1 MRLEEV
7 ESRLKDSEYK
17 EEARSEMKVSRG
29 GEREVARRKEKG
41 RWHVPAPR
49 LPVSSVQIGALES
62 CFLVGGTCPHVRV
75 SLSTGPGNWSFRKKI
90 VKRPN
95 LDLKFT
101 QNL

>member
-41 RWHVPAPR
+41 RWHVHRVCLFRPCKSGLWRA
-49 LPVSSVQIGALES
+49 
-62 CFLVGGTCPHVRV
+62 V
-75 SLSTGPGNWSFRKKI
+75 SLSGARVHTFG
-90 VKRPN
+90 
-95 LDLKFT
+95 
-101 QNL
+101 